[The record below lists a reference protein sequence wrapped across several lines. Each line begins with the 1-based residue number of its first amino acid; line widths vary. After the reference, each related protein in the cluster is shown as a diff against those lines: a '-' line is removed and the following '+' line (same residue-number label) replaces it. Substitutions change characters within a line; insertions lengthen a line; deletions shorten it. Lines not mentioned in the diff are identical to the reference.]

1 MASFEEAVASW
12 TCNINEWYRLNATC
26 EEVTEAFNRD
36 FKYKKAYDGTS
47 YVEMF
52 FKTGDDPE
60 WTVSLDTAD
69 REGLADSVESLRGRP
84 PLPTY
89 ADLGGNLMNKIMKYL
104 EYEKHHILDFC
115 MEDDE
120 LSNNDREIRIF
131 VDTFERVHIEI
142 GDELKIRTNADGL
155 LDLQEGLERAF
166 KELERINYE
175 KITSEMSKAEDS
187 MIDEG
192 ISAREKAKKSSGD
205 ISQSEQQLIDGWNS
219 NDPVN
224 W

>member
-1 MASFEEAVASW
+1 
-12 TCNINEWYRLNATC
+12 
-26 EEVTEAFNRD
+26 
-36 FKYKKAYDGTS
+36 
-47 YVEMF
+47 
-52 FKTGDDPE
+52 
-60 WTVSLDTAD
+60 
-69 REGLADSVESLRGRP
+69 
-84 PLPTY
+84 
-89 ADLGGNLMNKIMKYL
+89 MNKVMKDL

-131 VDTFERVHIEI
+131 VDTLEKVHIEI
-142 GDELKIRTNADGL
+142 GDELKIHTNADGL

-192 ISAREKAKKSSGD
+192 ISAREKAKKSSED